1 MQRLKS
7 CHPCALLCWETFFG
21 DFAPSRLCVKFLKMK
36 SRPRIGEDGELAIPT
51 DMKHAVEFHGDGMPA
66 VVSTPNII
74 QFLERTARHALT
86 PHLEK
91 DERSVGLEIDIRH
104 LAPTPVGQTIHCTA
118 RVISVE
124 GSKVQF
130 QIEARDAHEVIV
142 RGLHQRAI
150 IHTESFTKRV
160 KAKGG

>member
-1 MQRLKS
+1 
-7 CHPCALLCWETFFG
+7 
-21 DFAPSRLCVKFLKMK
+21 MK
-36 SRPRIGEDGELAIPT
+36 SRPPIGTVGELAIPT

-66 VVSTPNII
+66 VVSTPHLVG
-74 QFLERTARHALT
+74 FLERTAHETIAACLDA
-86 PHLEK
+86 
-91 DERSVGLEIDIRH
+91 DERSVGIELDIRH

-142 RGLHQRAI
+142 RGLHKRAVI
-150 IHTESFTKRV
+150 RTESFSRRV
-160 KAKGG
+160 KAKN

>member
-1 MQRLKS
+1 
-7 CHPCALLCWETFFG
+7 
-21 DFAPSRLCVKFLKMK
+21 MK
-36 SRPRIGEDGELAIPT
+36 SRLRIGEIGELAIPT
-51 DMKHAVEFHGDGMPA
+51 DMSHAVEFHGDGMPA
-66 VVSTPNII
+66 VVSTPHII

-86 PHLEK
+86 PHLDA

-104 LAPTPVGQTIHCTA
+104 LAPTPVGQTIHCRA
-118 RVISVE
+118 QVLSVD

-142 RGLHQRAI
+142 RGLHKRAI
-150 IHTESFTKRV
+150 IRTDSFTKRV

>member
-1 MQRLKS
+1 
-7 CHPCALLCWETFFG
+7 
-21 DFAPSRLCVKFLKMK
+21 MK
-36 SRPRIGEDGELAIPT
+36 SRPKIGEVGELSIPT

-74 QFLERTARHALT
+74 QFLERTARHTLT
-86 PHLEK
+86 PHLEA

-130 QIEARDAHEVIV
+130 QIEARDAQEVIV
-142 RGLHQRAI
+142 RGLHKRAVI
-150 IHTESFTKRV
+150 RLESFSKRL